1 MRVMKK
7 LSEKQIIRY
16 FQKQNLKKFVA
27 EDIEIFKL
35 GKTNCATKIGR
46 ASCRERV

>member
-16 FQKQNLKKFVA
+16 FQKQNFKKFVA

-35 GKTNCATKIGR
+35 GKTNYCTF
-46 ASCRERV
+46 